1 MRLKLYILCRRINP
15 YEHDGQVMVGIMP
28 KLSLAFYIGFSI
40 GLFVVVGHMS
50 LDPVYLIYVCLDM
63 KF

>member
-1 MRLKLYILCRRINP
+1 
-15 YEHDGQVMVGIMP
+15 MVGIMP